1 MQKRVIYLILVIIF
15 LTTTIVQ
22 SFGNALAMVVNEE
35 TVTANTTSKIV
46 DPRSAIKAIADS
58 SHLESGSSR
67 VSALTGQS
75 GVQSQTKQSVE
86 KSSSNS
92 QSRNVSDPSKNNTIN
107 KKKSAE
113 SKSILIQPRVIGEK
127 YPDFSKSLIG
137 QSGVTAVDPTNTTE
151 EIAYPNNAF
160 PNYIPG
166 VSSQTIHGLTMDENG
181 IIDGSQLDGTE
192 NHNIYYS
199 KVMSY
204 TDSNNKH
211 HWIDIKESFIALDKR
226 GWNVGLGNFKP
237 TTKFAWNFTTG
248 LGDKTNGAMPGM
260 LGIANT
266 LGTQGV
272 KAFYPAA
279 GKYTSGKSGT
289 GTPPDLHDFN
299 QPVKVKLDFID
310 NATKQPINISGFLTL
325 GDMDHRNYIE
335 FSKSDNLSKVYV
347 TNDSLL
353 KGTTT
358 DPNLTRI
365 VNGLGNWDYT
375 PNSTNGTALSGDY
388 DDKGNSVTRDII
400 KPNNT
405 RAWATVVFDN
415 VNTLDY
421 TVNDTGELDFLA
433 SALVP
438 VAFSAPAKDGDGD
451 EYNSKWDDQTIQ
463 FNMVA
468 TLPYRGS
475 TIHDPQKPDTD
486 TDPGS
491 TISTFKQSTKFE
503 LTDPIDSNLKVDT
516 VKVLNQLG
524 NDVSNQFTIKTTNN
538 KVVATATT
546 AFLAD
551 EKNYAQPYTLEID
564 TTVKAGADLSAY
576 QQVDAN
582 NNTYAMIPNTGHMS
596 VIKKAGA
603 AEETFDSN
611 VAYGHVKTPK
621 VVKVTATKQVKN
633 ITQNEA
639 TYADK
644 TEAMNGDQVSYL
656 ATFKVATADKTIAA
670 GTVIKDVL
678 DKHLTVAAKA
688 VKVTYFDA
696 KGTALGTENVDFD
709 SNHELKTTKEVP
721 AGGSITVELTAMV
734 KDDGTTTEI
743 DNTMN
748 ISGPSLSAPTDTNK
762 AVINVKPDVTV
773 DSPITQVVQNKT
785 QNGAKDTEITGNV
798 NDTVLYTFSA
808 KMTAVKATQISNV
821 VFTTKEN
828 DSSRTD
834 SSGELTEDKTGD
846 FMYRVI
852 RGTTASAWVA
862 TTGEAIKDGD
872 GFKISVPT
880 IKLDAGVNQVEVMY
894 YRKIKTT
901 PDNQKYIYNDG
912 QIQIGASKAI
922 PSNYTRIKLGE
933 GETVI
938 RYVDLDEDLA
948 NPDKQPTQ
956 IAPSVSA
963 KGMPGKAFSTV
974 NAERVAPKVID
985 DYTVIAVTEDEDL
998 TAAQWKAAY
1007 KDDPLFSSKKR
1018 VLTYGYKKRMI
1029 GIEAP
1034 KYWNFGNYN
1043 RTQSDQTYYLDPN
1056 GKPQKVTVTDNYG
1069 VKDWSL
1075 QVSQPRQF
1083 TDDRKQELKDAQLRF
1098 KNGTVSQETVANGEE
1113 NAKNHGT
1120 LDSVA
1125 EFSLTPGDPT
1135 ATTLMHF
1142 TKKGI
1147 YQKDNLADDKSSATT
1162 PYDNPGV
1169 GVWHYNFG
1177 NQKTAGSSI
1186 GLHVPATTK
1195 RDNTTYQAVL
1205 EWSMAVAP

>member
-1 MQKRVIYLILVIIF
+1 MQKRVIYLILAIIF

-22 SFGNALAMVVNEE
+22 SLGSALAVVVNEQ
-35 TVTANTTSKIV
+35 TMTANTTSKIV
-46 DPRSAIKAIADS
+46 NSRNAIKAVADS
-58 SHLESGSSR
+58 SHLESGSS
-67 VSALTGQS
+67 SAPESTSQS
-75 GVQSQTKQSVE
+75 VIRSEAKPSVE
-86 KSSSNS
+86 KSSSSS
-92 QSRNVSDPSKNNTIN
+92 QSKNVSGSSKNNTVN
-107 KKKSAE
+107 KKKSTE
-113 SKSILIQPRVIGEK
+113 SKSILIQPRAIGEK

-166 VSSQTIHGLTMDENG
+166 VSSQTVHGLTMDENG

-226 GWNVGLGNFKP
+226 GWNVGLSNFKP
-237 TTKFAWNFTTG
+237 TTQFAWNFTTG
-248 LGDKTNGAMPGM
+248 LGDKTNSAMPGM
-260 LGIANT
+260 LGIADT

-279 GKYTSGKSGT
+279 GKYTSGMSGT
-289 GTPPDLHDFN
+289 ANPPDLYDFN

-375 PNSTNGTALSGDY
+375 PNGTALSGDY
-388 DDKGNSVTRDII
+388 DAHGNSVNVDVIR
-400 KPNNT
+400 PNNT

-451 EYNSKWDDQTIQ
+451 QYNSKWDDQTIQ

-475 TIHDPQKPDTD
+475 TIHNPQRPDTD

-503 LTDPIDSNLKVDT
+503 LTDPIDSNLNVDT

-538 KVVATATT
+538 KVVATATA

-582 NNTYAMIPNTGHMS
+582 NNTYAMIPNTGHMT

-611 VAYGHVKTPK
+611 VAYGHVKAPK

-633 ITQNEA
+633 ITQKEA

-644 TEAMNGDQVSYL
+644 TEAMDGEQVSYL
-656 ATFKVATADKTIAA
+656 ATFKVAKAGKAVRADKAIAA

-678 DKHLTVAAKA
+678 DDHLKVAAKA

-696 KGTALGTENVDFD
+696 NGTSLGTENVDFD
-709 SNHELKTTKEVP
+709 SNHELKTTKDVP
-721 AGGSITVELTAMV
+721 TGGSITVEFIATV

-748 ISGPSLSAPTDTNK
+748 ISGPSLSAATDTNT

-773 DSPITQVVQNKT
+773 DSPITQVVQNRT
-785 QNGAKDTEITGNV
+785 QNGTKEKEITGNTD
-798 NDTVLYTFSA
+798 DTVLYTFSA
-808 KMTAVKATQISNV
+808 KMTAVRATKISNI

-828 DSSRTD
+828 DSSHKD
-834 SSGELTEDKTGD
+834 SSGELMNDKSGD

-852 RGTTASAWVA
+852 RGTTASAWFA
-862 TTGEAIKDGD
+862 TTGEAIED

-880 IKLDAGVNQVEVMY
+880 INLDAGVNQVEVMY
-894 YRKIKTT
+894 YRKIKVA
-901 PDNQKYIYNDG
+901 PDSQKYIYNDG

-922 PSNYTRIKLGE
+922 PSNSTRIRLAE

-948 NPDKQPTQ
+948 NPDTQPTQ

-963 KGMPGKAFSTV
+963 KGIPGKAFSTV
-974 NAERVAPKVID
+974 NSERVAPKVID

-1018 VLTYGYKKRMI
+1018 IITYGYKKKMLS
-1029 GIEAP
+1029 IEAP
-1034 KYWNFGNYN
+1034 SYWDFGHYN
-1043 RTQSDQTYYLDPN
+1043 RNQQDTTYYLS
-1056 GKPQKVTVTDNYG
+1056 PQKEPQEVTVADNYG
-1069 VKDWSL
+1069 VDSWQL
-1075 QVSQPRQF
+1075 QVQQEHQF
-1083 TDDRKQELKDAQLRF
+1083 IDDRKQELTGAELRF
-1098 KNGTVSQETVANGEE
+1098 KQGNVEAEATNTAKGEI
-1113 NAKNHGT
+1113 T
-1120 LDSVA
+1120 SIDSF
-1125 EFSLTPGDPT
+1125 ELTPGNT
-1135 ATTLMHF
+1135 VKNLMTF
-1142 TKKGI
+1142 TKKGVFQNRDI
-1147 YQKDNLADDKSSATT
+1147 NKDQSSASNRYT
-1162 PYDNPGV
+1162 DPGE
-1169 GVWHYNFG
+1169 GIWHYKFG
-1177 NQKTAGSSI
+1177 TRKEAGNSI
-1186 GLHVPATTK
+1186 GLYVPATTK
-1195 RDNTTYQAVL
+1195 RGNTRYTTVL
-1205 EWSMAVAP
+1205 DWSLTVAP